1 MNRLDNY
8 SLNLR
13 HGPSIKAMLNDGQI
27 NHYHSSDEQLDH
39 HHYHNTTPPTLM
51 PSPPELLH
59 DSGEDESDDDMI
71 QDHVSPLPY
80 LVSNFQRHQSSS
92 SPVSV
97 LRQRESSI
105 RSDSKPSVSFDDTT
119 KAAQE
124 FGAHHQRHFTTAR
137 QNRLSAHRSK
147 FSSSPE
153 EDSQI
158 NRRKSIP
165 HRSPAA
171 IQDALQATA
180 LDQSIVFQL
189 NVSGDLFD
197 HQEWIDKDNIGC
209 KPEVICGESLLTA
222 LQSRVTSARHERS
235 SMKPKQTSPRRH
247 IVAHKINIP
256 RSPKSL
262 KRRKS
267 PEAVSPSEL
276 ANAFTDMTVYTPH
289 SDEKHHHRRAHAID
303 YRAQLD
309 NDDEDED
316 ETLKSPISS
325 EEVADKSASPS
336 TTSHRSKSKGPCQ
349 ACQEVSDGC
358 MRKGFNW
365 PFEASLI
372 YYDKGKPFVYLCNK
386 CGLRYN
392 KSNGCVCR
400 NCRWVFCKE
409 EKRKALQHIE
419 KMRASRPDGQID
431 MDEFIEGFVC
441 SPKYWTCGQKW
452 RVSWVLNANANE

>member
-13 HGPSIKAMLNDGQI
+13 HGPSIKAMLNDNQI
-27 NHYHSSDEQLDH
+27 NHYSADEQLDH
-39 HHYHNTTPPTLM
+39 HHHYHTTTTTPPTLM

-80 LVSNFQRHQSSS
+80 LVANFQRHSS

-97 LRQRESSI
+97 IRQRESSI

-119 KAAQE
+119 KATQE
-124 FGAHHQRHFTTAR
+124 FGAHHQRLFTTAR

-180 LDQSIVFQL
+180 MDQSIVFQL
-189 NVSGDLFD
+189 NVSGDIFD
-197 HQEWIDKDNIGC
+197 HHHEWLDQDNIGC

-222 LQSRVTSARHERS
+222 LQSRVTSARHER
-235 SMKPKQTSPRRH
+235 MKPKQSSPKRH

-262 KRRKS
+262 NKRRKS

-276 ANAFTDMTVYTPH
+276 ANAFTDMTVFTPH
-289 SDEKHHHRRAHAID
+289 GDEKHRRAHAID
-303 YRAQLD
+303 YRAQLE

-316 ETLKSPISS
+316 ETTKSPISS
-325 EEVADKSASPS
+325 EESADKAGSPPTS
-336 TTSHRSKSKGPCQ
+336 SHRSKSKGPCQ

-419 KMRASRPDGQID
+419 KMRASRPDGKID

-452 RVSWVLNANANE
+452 RVGWVLNANANE

>member
-1 MNRLDNY
+1 MNRLDDY

-13 HGPSIKAMLNDGQI
+13 HGPSIKGMLNDQI
-27 NHYHSSDEQLDH
+27 NNHYQSSADVQLDH
-39 HHYHNTTPPTLM
+39 HHYHNATPPALM

-71 QDHVSPLPY
+71 QDHVNSPPPY
-80 LVSNFQRHQSSS
+80 LVSSFQRHST
-92 SPVSV
+92 SPVTSV

-105 RSDSKPSVSFDDTT
+105 RSDSKPSVSFDDNTL
-119 KAAQE
+119 KASQE

-147 FSSSPE
+147 LPSSPE

-189 NVSGDLFD
+189 NVSGDLF
-197 HQEWIDKDNIGC
+197 HHHEMIDKDNIDC

-235 SMKPKQTSPRRH
+235 TVKPKQTSPRRQ

-276 ANAFTDMTVYTPH
+276 ANAFTDMTVYTTY
-289 SDEKHHHRRAHAID
+289 SDDKHHHRRAHAID
-303 YRAQLD
+303 YRAQLENYD
-309 NDDEDED
+309 EDDDEI
-316 ETLKSPISS
+316 TKSPISS
-325 EEVADKSASPS
+325 ESAMDLETDKPVSSPLTS
-336 TTSHRSKSKGPCQ
+336 SHRSKSKGPCQ

-386 CGLRYN
+386 CGLRY
-392 KSNGCVCR
+392 VT
-400 NCRWVFCKE
+400 F
-409 EKRKALQHIE
+409 
-419 KMRASRPDGQID
+419 
-431 MDEFIEGFVC
+431 FF
-441 SPKYWTCGQKW
+441 
-452 RVSWVLNANANE
+452 